1 MRGTDNTGEI
11 YDRSLLMLAEIAHLK
26 NEINSLHELVDKLS
40 NGTTSRDLP
49 IGVRLN
55 KLLSEDPDY
64 VKIK

>member
-1 MRGTDNTGEI
+1 MRGIDNTGEI
-11 YDRSLLMLAEIAHLK
+11 YDRSLLMLMEIERLK
-26 NEINSLHELVDKLS
+26 NELNSLHELIDKLS

-55 KLLSEDPDY
+55 KLLSADPDY

>member
-1 MRGTDNTGEI
+1 MRETSNTGEI
-11 YDRSLLMLAEIAHLK
+11 YDRSLSMMTEIAHLK
-26 NEINSLHELVDKLS
+26 NELNSLHELVDKLS

-55 KLLSEDPDY
+55 KLLSDDLDY